1 MWDLEG
7 IDVGHKMRNGG
18 AGVIGKKRTS
28 KSCTGGLGKGGGV
41 GRGAWGKG
49 EGVGRCFSRF
59 RN

>member
-28 KSCTGGLGKGGGV
+28 KSFTGGLGKGGGSWQ
-41 GRGAWGKG
+41 G
-49 EGVGRCFSRF
+49 GVG
-59 RN
+59 